1 MTETTLE
8 SLLDAV
14 EQIAPVLREHSS
26 WSDEQRCLAEPVVD
40 AMTDVGLYRI
50 WIPKAYGGMEADP
63 VSGLQTF
70 EAVAR
75 IDSAAA
81 WNLMLSAGA
90 SIFSPVFLAKGLDDW
105 YSKPKG
111 IFAGALNPPGKAV
124 PVDGGYRVTARTPFV
139 SGCQNAEWILGPV
152 QIVEG
157 DDVRRTE
164 SGMPIQLLVFYPPE
178 DAEIIDHWDTLGMR
192 GTGSHD
198 VALNDVFVPEHRT
211 GPLVPWE
218 APPKGLEGPL
228 FRYSIW
234 PAIAALPSVAFGVAQ
249 AAIDDLVGLAEKKTP
264 AYTPS
269 PLRERPV
276 AQAQV
281 AQAEA
286 KLGSARAYLYEA
298 FREFWNDAGQGHM
311 LPQKQKDKIQLAST
325 HGIQAAAE
333 AVDLVHKAAGTS
345 SIRREKE
352 FERHFRDVHVITQ
365 HAFTSES
372 RFQSVGRTMFGLPS
386 DWPFAPF

>member
-1 MTETTLE
+1 M
-8 SLLDAV
+8 
-14 EQIAPVLREHSS
+14 
-26 WSDEQRCLAEPVVD
+26 
-40 AMTDVGLYRI
+40 
-50 WIPKAYGGMEADP
+50 
-63 VSGLQTF
+63 
-70 EAVAR
+70 AR

-81 WNLMLSAGA
+81 WNLALSAGGA
-90 SIFSPVFLAKGLDDW
+90 LFGQFFPNGLDEFF
-105 YSKPKG
+105 SKPKG

-124 PVDGGYRVTARTPFV
+124 PVDGGYRVTSRTPFV
-139 SGCQNAEWILGPV
+139 SGCHNTEWFIGPA

-164 SGMPIQLLVFYPPE
+164 SGMPMQIVLFYPAE

-211 GPLVPWE
+211 GPLAPWP

-228 FRYSIW
+228 FQYTIW
-234 PAIAALPSVAFGVAQ
+234 PAVAALPMVAFGIAR
-249 AAIDDLVGLAEKKTP
+249 AAIDELVELAGKKTP

-276 AQAQV
+276 AQSQV
-281 AQAEA
+281 AEAEA
-286 KLGSARAYLYEA
+286 KLGAARAYLYEA
-298 FREFWNDAGQGHM
+298 FEEFWSEAEQGHM
-311 LPQKQKDKIQLAST
+311 LPQKQKDKILLAST
-325 HGIQAAAE
+325 HGMQAAAE

-345 SIRREKE
+345 SIRREKGI
-352 FERHFRDVHVITQ
+352 ERHFRDVHVVTQ
-365 HAFTSES
+365 HAFTSAG
-372 RFQSVGRTMFGLPS
+372 RFQSVGRAMFGLPS